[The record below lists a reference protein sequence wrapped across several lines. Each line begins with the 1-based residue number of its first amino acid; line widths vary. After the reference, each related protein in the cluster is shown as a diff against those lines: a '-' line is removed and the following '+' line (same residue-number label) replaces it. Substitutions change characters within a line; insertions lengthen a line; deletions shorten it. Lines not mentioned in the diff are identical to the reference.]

1 MVPED
6 DFLIRHLA
14 LIERICSNPLRAHK
28 HVILKQKPM
37 KKHIG
42 YLASVLAI
50 VVLAGAG
57 CTDTDYTYPEPTT
70 TPGTPTTTTNNPPTT
85 TPETTSLTYKNTA
98 YGFSVELPQT
108 WKGYKII
115 TEKWEGFVFN
125 KDQTQNI
132 KSTEGPKLSIRHP
145 KWTAQVK
152 RQDIPVL
159 VFTIKQWD
167 DLQAGTIHLDTAA
180 PVLPSELAR
189 NTKYVFALPARYNF
203 AFPEGNEEVDQL
215 IQNKAVKAL

>member
-1 MVPED
+1 MERKESTNIW
-6 DFLIRHLA
+6 LII
-14 LIERICSNPLRAHK
+14 LI
-28 HVILKQKPM
+28 VILAVTT
-37 KKHIG
+37 G
-42 YLASVLAI
+42 YFAWKSQRPNQFKCVPI
-50 VVLAGAG
+50 
-57 CTDTDYTYPEPTT
+57 PEPEQQATT
-70 TPGTPTTTTNNPPTT
+70 PPTT
-85 TPETTSLTYKNTA
+85 TPESTSIFYKNAT
-98 YGFSVELPQT
+98 YGFTAELPQT

-159 VFTIKQWD
+159 VFTIKQWN